1 MRNRIRNL
9 VQWLVAPRRRIKQL
23 RIDLRKVR
31 EYNLALAMENHN
43 REAGLEG
50 LGEKLIGQILK
61 QGMFSVNY
69 PDPDESHIFVW
80 SSIAEEQLEC
90 VVAEF
95 LNQK

>member
-1 MRNRIRNL
+1 MRNRIRHL

-43 REAGLEG
+43 REVELEG
-50 LGEKLIGQILK
+50 LGEKLIRQILK
-61 QGMFSVNY
+61 QRMFSVNY

-80 SSIAEEQLEC
+80 SASAEEQLEC